1 MPDFVVQIET
11 NERALHVVLT
21 GELDLAA
28 VPGFEDELRRAEA
41 DQPPV
46 LVVDLSGLSFI
57 DSSGLRALVMADDR
71 ARKGGRRLAIV
82 SGPPTVS
89 RVFELTQ
96 LDRRLE
102 IVDDA
107 AAV

>member
-1 MPDFVVQIET
+1 VPDFGVQIET
-11 NERALHVVLT
+11 NERAVHVVLT

-28 VPGFEDELRRAEA
+28 VPSFEDELRRVEA
-41 DQPPV
+41 DQPAV

-57 DSSGLRALVMADDR
+57 DSSGLRALVMADER
-71 ARKGGRRLAIV
+71 ARSRARRLALV
-82 SGPPTVS
+82 SGPPNVQ

-96 LDRRLE
+96 LDRRLD
-102 IVDDA
+102 IVDDS